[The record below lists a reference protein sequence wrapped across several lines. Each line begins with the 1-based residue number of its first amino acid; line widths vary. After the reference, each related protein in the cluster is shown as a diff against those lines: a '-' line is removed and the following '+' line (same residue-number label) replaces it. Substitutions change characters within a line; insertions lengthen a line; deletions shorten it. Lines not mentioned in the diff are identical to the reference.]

1 MLSAFRLEAGLLTRI
16 IEPADEQAL
25 ENSIW
30 IDLAESTPEERQLV
44 EELHQQVL
52 PRSDD
57 LEEIE
62 ASSRSYVDERGVHI
76 SSMFLQRTEGREET
90 VNVALLLTHERF
102 ISLHEPEVAALRLL
116 RMRAARR
123 LTAAQP
129 LDLFL
134 ELYEIKLDD
143 LADTLEEIHQNLDEI
158 GGAALQHRGEQMRIN
173 IDRLSKHEHR
183 NSKVR
188 LCLVD
193 AQRDLAFMLRHGEL
207 DKKQRAHVGT
217 LLRDVDS
224 LLPHCS
230 FLFEKVGFLLQ
241 TLQGSINIEQNQII
255 KIFSVVAVIF
265 LPPTLIASAYGM
277 NFRHMPELD
286 WPWGYPFA
294 ILLMILS
301 SIAPYV
307 IFKHKQWL

>member
-90 VNVALLLTHERF
+90 VNVALLLTPERF

-116 RMRAARR
+116 RMRAASSRR
-123 LTAAQP
+123 RPRRILPTVARQFTA
-129 LDLFL
+129 DG
-134 ELYEIKLDD
+134 
-143 LADTLEEIHQNLDEI
+143 TR
-158 GGAALQHRGEQMRIN
+158 AALQTLGYRTDRAALFETQLDKRSFFTTQMRIPCFHATHF
-173 IDRLSKHEHR
+173 LSEG
-183 NSKVR
+183 V
-188 LCLVD
+188 
-193 AQRDLAFMLRHGEL
+193 A
-207 DKKQRAHVGT
+207 
-217 LLRDVDS
+217 
-224 LLPHCS
+224 
-230 FLFEKVGFLLQ
+230 LQ
-241 TLQGSINIEQNQII
+241 
-255 KIFSVVAVIF
+255 V
-265 LPPTLIASAYGM
+265 
-277 NFRHMPELD
+277 
-286 WPWGYPFA
+286 
-294 ILLMILS
+294 
-301 SIAPYV
+301 
-307 IFKHKQWL
+307 